1 MEAEARLR
9 RGWIEP
15 ALKHEFPGLSLATTE
30 VDAEPG
36 RSPRGVK
43 ERLRLLSN
51 VVGGR
56 QALSQRREPIASA
69 YRIFFR
75 QIGIDPEESRPPAE
89 AAMLERM
96 RRGGF
101 KSRNIVDD
109 ALLIALVETGV
120 PVRAFDADR
129 LQGEP
134 GLRISRPQE
143 RLGGNGIELREGT
156 IVIADEQDSIGLV
169 FGETAPE
176 RGVWPESRRLILCAL
191 QVQGVPD
198 ISVDEALWTSADI
211 LTSD

>member
-1 MEAEARLR
+1 MEAEVPTR
-9 RGWIEP
+9 RGWMEP
-15 ALKHEFPGLSLATTE
+15 ALKREFSGLGLLMTE
-30 VDAEPG
+30 VEARPA
-36 RSPRGVK
+36 RTPRGVK

-51 VVGGR
+51 AVGGR

-101 KSRNIVDD
+101 KSRNTVDD
-109 ALLIALVETGV
+109 ALLVAVVETGV

-129 LQGEP
+129 LTGEV

-143 RLGGNGIELREGT
+143 RLGGTGIELREGT
-156 IVIADEQDSIGLV
+156 IVIADERDSIGLV
-169 FGETAPE
+169 FGETAPD
-176 RGVWPESRRLILCAL
+176 RGVWPETRRMLLCAL

-198 ISVDEALWTSADI
+198 ISVDEALWTCAEI
-211 LTSD
+211 LTSS